1 MAFPQTRLTLIQRLA
16 AGASQADWRAFLDD
30 YWGPVCRFAQS
41 RGNLTHEDAE
51 DVATEVFEAIFKNR
65 LIERWSTAR
74 SAKLRTLICCVVRN
88 VVSNR
93 GRVHTGR
100 ARLVAEHGGALDRYA
115 DFENAE
121 SAEAPRDQLDAFYA
135 AWVDDLLHV
144 AVERLLS
151 DYDRAGKG
159 DYFRVFHGRLCEQMP
174 MAEIAGLLQIK
185 LTSAEN
191 YFRHAR
197 DRLAERLK
205 ELVREHV
212 LRYSEEA
219 ESGDEVAAE
228 WSQVGEYLRQRGGL
242 EQAVR
247 RVYEEQQRPF
257 HPPAVGGQPSA

>member
-16 AGASQADWRAFLDD
+16 TGASQADWREFTQD

-41 RGNLTHEDAE
+41 RGSLTHEDAE
-51 DVATEVFEAIFKNR
+51 DVATEVFEVLFKNR
-65 LIERWSTAR
+65 LLERWSTTR
-74 SAKLRTLICCVVRN
+74 SAKLRTLLCCVVRN

-93 GRVHTGR
+93 IRVNAGR
-100 ARLVAEHGGALDRYA
+100 ARLVAEHNGALDRYA
-115 DFENAE
+115 DLENVE

-135 AWVDDLLHV
+135 AWVEDLLQA
-144 AVERLLS
+144 AVERLLA

-159 DYFRVFHGRLCEQMP
+159 DYFRVFHGRLCEQLP
-174 MAEIAGLLQIK
+174 MAELADLLQIK

-212 LRYSEEA
+212 LRYSGEA
-219 ESGDEVAAE
+219 ETGDEVAGE
-228 WSQVGEYLRQRGGL
+228 WSQMGEYLRQRGGL

-247 RVYEEQQRPF
+247 KVYEQQQRPF
-257 HPPAVGGQPSA
+257 HPPVSPPRP